1 MTDVLARLDQ
11 ARGECSVL
19 EHPFYERWSA
29 GELSGAE
36 LACYAGEYRHAV
48 IALAEASRAAAAKAG
63 PAHAPG
69 LRRHAAEETAHVDLW
84 DDFAR
89 ATGAR
94 AEVTVDGEGGPAATS
109 AQGQVQ
115 ALAETRVCAHAWTA
129 AEDLLEH
136 LAVLYAIEAGQ
147 PQISTTKLEGLTE
160 HYGYSEEGPALEYFK
175 VHELRDIEHAR
186 EAGALIEELLAAC
199 EEPEAQTERM
209 LARARA
215 ALQGNWDLLSGV
227 EAAALATG
235 RE

>member
-1 MTDVLARLDQ
+1 MTDVLVRLDR
-11 ARGECSVL
+11 ARSECNVL

-29 GELSGAE
+29 GELSAAE

-63 PAHAPG
+63 PEHAPG
-69 LRRHAAEETAHVDLW
+69 LRRHAAEETAHVELW

-89 ATGAR
+89 ATATR
-94 AEVTVDGEGGPAATS
+94 PETVDGEDAPAPAP
-109 AQGQVQ
+109 
-115 ALAETRVCAHAWTA
+115 ALAQTQACARTWTA
-129 AEDLLEH
+129 GESLLEH

-175 VHELRDIEHAR
+175 VHELRDVEHAR
-186 EAGALIEELLAAC
+186 EAGVLIEELLAAC
-199 EEPEAQTERM
+199 EEPDAQAERM

-227 EAAALATG
+227 EAV
-235 RE
+235 R

>member
-1 MTDVLARLDQ
+1 MTTDVLVRLDQ
-11 ARGECSVL
+11 VRGECNVL

-69 LRRHAAEETAHVDLW
+69 LRRHAAEETAHVELW

-89 ATGAR
+89 ATGAQP
-94 AEVTVDGEGGPAATS
+94 ETVDGEDAPAPAP
-109 AQGQVQ
+109 
-115 ALAETRVCAHAWTA
+115 ALAQTQACARTWTA
-129 AEDLLEH
+129 GESLLEH

-175 VHELRDIEHAR
+175 VHELRDVEHAR

-199 EEPEAQTERM
+199 EEPEAQAERM

-227 EAAALATG
+227 EAV
-235 RE
+235 R

>member
-29 GELSGAE
+29 GELSSAE
-36 LACYAGEYRHAV
+36 LECYAGEYRHAV
-48 IALAEASRAAAAKAG
+48 LALAEASQAAAEKAG
-63 PAHAPG
+63 SAHARG
-69 LRRHAAEETAHVDLW
+69 LRAHAAEETAHVALW

-89 ATGAR
+89 ATVAQ
-94 AEVTVDGEGGPAATS
+94 AEETVEGDHGPAAAS
-109 AQGQVQ
+109 APAQTQ
-115 ALAETRVCAHAWTA
+115 ALAETQACARAWTA
-129 AEDLLEH
+129 GEDLLEH

-175 VHELRDIEHAR
+175 VHELRDVEHAR

-199 EEPEAQTERM
+199 EEPEAQAERM

-227 EAAALATG
+227 EAV
-235 RE
+235 R

>member
-1 MTDVLARLDQ
+1 MTTDVLVRLDQ
-11 ARGECSVL
+11 ARGECNVL

-63 PAHAPG
+63 PEHAPG
-69 LRRHAAEETAHVDLW
+69 LRRHAAEETAHVELW

-94 AEVTVDGEGGPAATS
+94 PETVGGDGEDAPAPAP
-109 AQGQVQ
+109 
-115 ALAETRVCAHAWTA
+115 ALAQTEACARTWTA
-129 AEDLLEH
+129 GESLLEH

-175 VHELRDIEHAR
+175 VHELRDVEHAR

-199 EEPEAQTERM
+199 EEPEAQAERM

-215 ALQGNWDLLSGV
+215 ALQGNWDLLGGV
-227 EAAALATG
+227 EAV
-235 RE
+235 R

>member
-1 MTDVLARLDQ
+1 MTDVLGRLDQ

-48 IALAEASRAAAAKAG
+48 IALAEASQAAAAKAG
-63 PAHAPG
+63 PAHERG
-69 LRRHAAEETAHVDLW
+69 LRRHAAEETAHVELW

-89 ATGAR
+89 ATGAQP
-94 AEVTVDGEGGPAATS
+94 ETVDGGGEDVPAPAP
-109 AQGQVQ
+109 
-115 ALAETRVCAHAWTA
+115 ALAQTQACARAWTA
-129 AEDLLEH
+129 GESLLEH

-175 VHELRDIEHAR
+175 VHELRDVEHAR

-199 EEPEAQTERM
+199 EEPEAQAERM
-209 LARARA
+209 LVRARA

-227 EAAALATG
+227 EAV
-235 RE
+235 R

>member
-1 MTDVLARLDQ
+1 MTDVLVRLDR
-11 ARGECSVL
+11 ARGECNVL

-29 GELSGAE
+29 GELSAAE

-63 PAHAPG
+63 PEHAPG
-69 LRRHAAEETAHVDLW
+69 LRRHAAEETAHVELW

-89 ATGAR
+89 ATATR
-94 AEVTVDGEGGPAATS
+94 PETVGGDGEDAPAPAP
-109 AQGQVQ
+109 
-115 ALAETRVCAHAWTA
+115 ALAQTQACARTWTA
-129 AEDLLEH
+129 GESLLEH

-147 PQISTTKLEGLTE
+147 PQISTTKLEGLTD

-175 VHELRDIEHAR
+175 VHELRDVEHAR

-199 EEPEAQTERM
+199 EEPEAQAERM

-227 EAAALATG
+227 EAV
-235 RE
+235 R

>member
-1 MTDVLARLDQ
+1 MTDVLVRLDR
-11 ARGECSVL
+11 ARGECNVL

-36 LACYAGEYRHAV
+36 LACYASEYRHAV

-63 PAHAPG
+63 SEHAHG
-69 LRRHAAEETAHVDLW
+69 LRRHAAEETAHVELW

-89 ATGAR
+89 ATGAQP
-94 AEVTVDGEGGPAATS
+94 ETVDGEDAPAPAP
-109 AQGQVQ
+109 
-115 ALAETRVCAHAWTA
+115 ALAQTQACARTWTA
-129 AEDLLEH
+129 GESLLEH

-175 VHELRDIEHAR
+175 VHELRDVEHAR

-199 EEPEAQTERM
+199 EEPEAQAERM

-227 EAAALATG
+227 EAV
-235 RE
+235 R